1 MTEVVARTSKV
12 TLLHFLIK
20 QLESTRPDL
29 LKAFDETS
37 DLQAAVNAIGQI
49 QVEHKALMKS
59 LADLKTEVTE
69 QQKVAAANPDAP
81 SAKIVA
87 ALSVRIC
94 HFLSI
99 PSCSCFFSM

>member
-1 MTEVVARTSKV
+1 MTEVVARTSKI

-20 QLESTRPDL
+20 QLESTKPEL
-29 LKAFDETS
+29 LRTFDDIS

-59 LADLKTEVTE
+59 LTDLKTEVAE

-81 SAKIVA
+81 SEKIVA
-87 ALSVRIC
+87 ALSV
-94 HFLSI
+94 HKH
-99 PSCSCFFSM
+99 